1 MFRTATWAAFA
12 WFIGWQGDLLLLAA
26 ALVTHGAAVA
36 GRRLTHPP
44 TSMVVLAT
52 GVAGA
57 LAPLAAVRWF
67 PQGIIPGAVVCVMV
81 FACHALSYL
90 LDARR
95 GAADPRRHLV
105 ALMYLLQF
113 PVILGGPL
121 SRFPEFATQLAST
134 DVTMASFSYGVRRML
149 TGVIKLWLIATPLIT
164 TGERIFALRVTQ
176 LSTGSAWLG
185 AVCAALSAYFV
196 MSGLADIGIGAGRIA
211 GLRYQEN
218 FRRPFTAESL
228 REFWRR
234 WNITL
239 IAWLRD
245 YLAFP
250 IAGHAPPAAQL
261 YLLAIAGFI
270 VVGAWHEWR
279 LRLVVWAMYF
289 ATWLAFEALAIGD
302 WLPRVPRIVRHL
314 YVLVVVTFGWMILW
328 VIGPGPLLGYVE
340 ALLGLSVATA
350 LPVSVFLTP
359 GFTVALVSAIFFA
372 GPLVGSISRW
382 RVSVDAATASLLMML
397 AATGLFIWH
406 LAQLVWRL
414 LFPPPSPRQSR

>member
-1 MFRTATWAAFA
+1 LFRAATWAAFA
-12 WFIGWQGDLLLLAA
+12 WFIGWQGVLLLLAA
-26 ALVTHGAAVA
+26 AVVTHGAALA
-36 GRRLTHPP
+36 GRQLTHRPA
-44 TSMVVLAT
+44 SELVLA
-52 GVAGA
+52 VGA
-57 LAPLAAVRWF
+57 ASAVAPLAAVQWF
-67 PQGIIPGAVVCVMV
+67 PQGTIPGAVVCVMV

-90 LDARR
+90 LDVRR
-95 GAADPRRHLV
+95 GLADPRRHLA

-121 SRFPEFATQLAST
+121 SRFPEFASQLAVT

-149 TGVIKLWLIATPLIT
+149 TGVIKVWLIAAPLIT
-164 TGERIFALRVTQ
+164 TGERIFALRVTR

-185 AVCAALSAYFV
+185 VMCAALSAYFV

-218 FRRPFTAESL
+218 FRRPYTAESL

-250 IAGHAPPAAQL
+250 IAGHTTPAAQL

-289 ATWLAFEALAIGD
+289 ATWLALESLVIGT
-302 WLPRVPRIVRHL
+302 WLPRLPRVVRHV
-314 YVLVVVTFGWMILW
+314 YVLVVVTAGWMILW
-328 VIGPGPLLGYVE
+328 AIGPGPLLGYVE
-340 ALLGLSVATA
+340 AMLGLSVPTA
-350 LPVSVFLTP
+350 LPVSEFMTP
-359 GFTVALVSAIFFA
+359 GFTLALVSAIFFA

-397 AATGLFIWH
+397 AATGIFVWH
-406 LAQLVWRL
+406 LGQLVWRL
-414 LFPPPSPRQSR
+414 IFPSPRQSR